1 MSVTVIILVV
11 SLVCIILGLLLS
23 SSGASAGLTNISGQ
37 DLEIFKKNK
46 DRGFIKIIQV
56 ILFIAIIVISV
67 LIVVFSIVKI

>member
-1 MSVTVIILVV
+1 MSITVIILVV
-11 SLVCIILGLLLS
+11 ALVCIILGLLLS

-56 ILFIAIIVISV
+56 ILFISLIVLSV
-67 LIVVFSIVKI
+67 LIIVFSIIKI

>member
-11 SLVCIILGLLLS
+11 SLVCIVLGLLLS

-56 ILFIAIIVISV
+56 ILFIALIVLSV
-67 LIVVFSIVKI
+67 LIIVFSIIKI